1 LYLHIYFRVY
11 IFIQFVIYDAIVI
24 YKNSVIINRIK
35 ERGVFMRTL
44 KFAILG
50 LLNRKPMTGY
60 DIGKE
65 FNFQIAE
72 FWSAKH
78 SQIYPELKKL
88 VDEKLI
94 VYDIEITGD
103 VLEKKVYNITE
114 KGKKDFLKWLKKDEP
129 MEQTPKNIFRLRMY
143 FSNNLDLSTRLHL
156 LEQQL
161 SQHNERLTF
170 LYTQLEPYN
179 GTPPVDSD
187 AFGDFLVL
195 NGAIIREESTIK
207 WLNLCIS
214 YSKNTD

>member
-1 LYLHIYFRVY
+1 
-11 IFIQFVIYDAIVI
+11 
-24 YKNSVIINRIK
+24 
-35 ERGVFMRTL
+35 MRTL
-44 KFAILG
+44 KYAILG

-65 FNFQIAE
+65 FNFQLAE

-94 VYDIEITGD
+94 VYDIEISGD
-103 VLEKKVYNITE
+103 VLEKKVYSITE

-129 MEQTPKNIFRLRMY
+129 MEQTPKNVFRLRMY
-143 FSNNLDLSTRLHL
+143 FSNNLDLNTRIYL

-161 SQHNERLTF
+161 EQHLDRLTF
-170 LYTQLEPYN
+170 LNSQLEPYT
-179 GTPPVDSD
+179 GVPPLDSD

-195 NGAIIREESTIK
+195 KGAIIREESNIK
-207 WLNLCIS
+207 WLNLCIV
-214 YSKNTD
+214 YCKNGNKL

>member
-1 LYLHIYFRVY
+1 
-11 IFIQFVIYDAIVI
+11 
-24 YKNSVIINRIK
+24 
-35 ERGVFMRTL
+35 MRTL

-65 FNFQIAE
+65 FNFQLAE

-94 VYDIEITGD
+94 VYNIEITGD

-129 MEQTPKNIFRLRMY
+129 MEQTPKNVFRLRMY
-143 FSNNLDLSTRLHL
+143 FSNNLDINTRIHL

-161 SQHNERLTF
+161 EQHQDRLTF

-179 GTPPVDSD
+179 GIPNADSD

-195 NGAIIREESTIK
+195 KGAIIREESSIK
-207 WLNLCIS
+207 WLTLCVD
-214 YSKNTD
+214 YSTNGNNS